1 MLLKN
6 ILIAIMNMVW
16 DIFWPLALGFIL
28 SAIIRTYISTSTISS
43 RLGKSNAKGLA
54 LSTFFGAISSSCSYA
69 AASMAR
75 TLIFQWAGW
84 MPQSH
89 GVEMSIQMEGI
100 RWNYKTVLNL
110 IFIPLSVIGFFIGKK
125 TM

>member
-1 MLLKN
+1 
-6 ILIAIMNMVW
+6 
-16 DIFWPLALGFIL
+16 
-28 SAIIRTYISTSTISS
+28 
-43 RLGKSNAKGLA
+43 
-54 LSTFFGAISSSCSYA
+54 
-69 AASMAR
+69 
-75 TLIFQWAGW
+75 

-89 GVEMSIQMEGI
+89 GVQMSMQMEGI